1 MYRMAHMIKKLSP
14 KLNTRHVFVFVPSG
28 SARES
33 THPWCE
39 KSRLFAFFEPFSA
52 KNDHFAKTRSGQT
65 HREQVETKGSVLRF
79 CCRLRGVSAAAVG
92 VHRDLA
98 AAELFGRDGADG
110 ARRCGCWQGRLGDGA
125 RKETTRPVFPFLFL
139 FCFFLL
145 FFFLFFLLFDA
156 SMAEFDIDHLPSRL
170 RTKQQ
175 ASSPFWFCSFLL
187 FSRRGSGRR
196 TRCRKER
203 AHS

>member
-1 MYRMAHMIKKLSP
+1 MIEKLSS
-14 KLNTRHVFVFVPSG
+14 KQNTRHVFVFVPSG

-39 KSRLFAFFEPFSA
+39 KSRLFRAILCQE
-52 KNDHFAKTRSGQT
+52 RSFCQDTLGT
-65 HREQVETKGSVLRF
+65 NTERKVETKGSVLRF

-203 AHS
+203 ARS